1 MASSNPNNP
10 PEVPRKTLANRRG
23 NFQPMPPAPTQ
34 PPTKPDPFYGQ
45 EEISRLCARFITHL
59 FACPENPPAASQSQA
74 KLPYFIAYA
83 FHRTKLHPSVTFAA
97 LILLQRLKARFPTA
111 RGSSGHRLFLSA
123 FMIASK
129 IICDDTYSNKSWTI
143 VGQGMF
149 NLREIN
155 QMEREMCLYL
165 DWELTVDNTLLT
177 NFESMVRRDFKAA
190 EGPYP
195 MYSLQMVS
203 KRAVRAAASA
213 SATPLPEPH
222 STTSPIPMFG
232 HHGRHPSP
240 SASESSPKRRKRSK
254 QYVDSPPETPSPS
267 YSASTSPASSASP
280 ATPVGP
286 NDFTA
291 KIRGID
297 SPLGFSIS
305 RHRQKDRTLSH
316 PLKTRMFSLAST
328 TLW

>member
-1 MASSNPNNP
+1 MASSNPPIANP
-10 PEVPRKTLANRRG
+10 PEVSRKSVANRRS
-23 NFQPMPPAPTQ
+23 NFQPMPPAPAQ

-155 QMEREMCLYL
+155 QMEREMCL
-165 DWELTVDNTLLT
+165 
-177 NFESMVRRDFKAA
+177 MVRRDFKAA

-203 KRAVRAAASA
+203 KRAVRAAAST

-222 STTSPIPMFG
+222 PGTSPIPMFG